1 MSKKYVRKKKYIPRF
16 DIKKNKWVVN
26 FSAGDITPY
35 ETNRYFKTEEE
46 ARQFVLNIFPDVY
59 DVKIETE
66 RKCLHCNHILP
77 LENFKKNSHVCKSC
91 ISIKDKHRCKKRTLN
106 NICRNCN
113 KPTLKNS
120 VYCFDH
126 WFMDVSRR
134 HFKTTKY
141 ANELMFLWEKQ
152 NRRCVYSN
160 VELIPADN
168 MSLDHIVSQYD
179 NPDLAHDFNNVQW
192 VHKDINNMKFKF
204 SHDAFI
210 KLCKYISQR
219 FP

>member
-1 MSKKYVRKKKYIPRF
+1 MRKKYERKKKYIPQF
-16 DIKKNKWVVN
+16 NIKKNRWFVN
-26 FSAGDITPY
+26 FPAGIITPY
-35 ETNRYFKTEEE
+35 STLRKFKTEEE
-46 ARQFVLNIFPDVY
+46 AKQFVLNIFPDVY

-91 ISIKDKHRCKKRTLN
+91 ASIRDKQLKQNRKKN
-106 NICRNCN
+106 NICGNCN
-113 KPTLKNS
+113 KPPLKNNFL
-120 VYCFDH
+120 CFDH
-126 WFMDVSRR
+126 WFIDVSRR
-134 HFKTTKY
+134 HFKTRKY

-152 NRRCVYSN
+152 NRRCVYTN

-192 VHKDINNMKFKF
+192 VHKDINSMKTKF

-210 KLCKYISQR
+210 TLCKYISQK
-219 FP
+219 FS

>member
-1 MSKKYVRKKKYIPRF
+1 MSKIKARKYIPWF
-16 DIKKNKWVVN
+16 DIKRNKWNVH

-35 ETNRYFKTEEE
+35 KTKRRFKTEEE

-66 RKCLHCNHILP
+66 RKCLHCNQILP
-77 LENFKKNSHVCKSC
+77 IEKFGKNRNVCKSC
-91 ISIKDKHRCKKRTLN
+91 ITIQNTQIKQNRRNN

-134 HFKTTKY
+134 HFKTPKY
-141 ANELMFLWEKQ
+141 DKALIDLWEKQ
-152 NRRCVYSN
+152 NRKCVYTGI
-160 VELIPADN
+160 ELIPADN
-168 MSLDHIVSQYD
+168 MSLDHIISRYD
-179 NPDLAHDFNNVQW
+179 NPSLAHDFNNVQW
-192 VHKDINNMKFKF
+192 VHKDINTMKSKF
-204 SHDAFI
+204 SHDNFI
-210 KLCKYISQR
+210 KLCRYICQR
-219 FP
+219 FN